1 MITKDLLS
9 FLDES
14 TCCFTAVR
22 NVVGRLE
29 AAGFRRLDM
38 SRKWPVIHEGAK
50 YYVVKND
57 SAVFAFIAGN
67 DITAGFKIIS
77 AHSDSP
83 CFRVK
88 PQPEMAGGG
97 GCLRLNTEVY
107 GGPILYTWFDRPLS
121 LAGRVVLRSDDPL
134 HPVTRIVDLQAVS
147 YTHLRAHETGT

>member
-88 PQPEMAGGG
+88 PQPEMAGGRRVPAPQHRG
-97 GCLRLNTEVY
+97 LR
-107 GGPILYTWFDRPLS
+107 
-121 LAGRVVLRSDDPL
+121 RSDSL
-134 HPVTRIVDLQAVS
+134 HMV
-147 YTHLRAHETGT
+147 